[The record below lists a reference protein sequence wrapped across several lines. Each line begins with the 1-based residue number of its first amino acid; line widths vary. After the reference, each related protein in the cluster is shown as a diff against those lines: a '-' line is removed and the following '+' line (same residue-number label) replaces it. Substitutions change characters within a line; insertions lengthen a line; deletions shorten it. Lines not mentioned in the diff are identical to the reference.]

1 MATTVDPEA
10 VLARFYPLDSPTLA
24 LLRRH
29 GQQVAQKALAV
40 ADRLA
45 HLNPDRR
52 FLFEAAMLHD
62 VGIFQTDSPALGCHG
77 DAPYVCHGV
86 LGRHLLEDIGLARH
100 ALVCERHVGTGLSA
114 EEIRARRLP
123 LPERDMR
130 PVSLE
135 EEVICYADKFFSKS
149 DHGCHEKNMETI
161 VGGLARFGSD
171 QVARFLTL
179 HRWLTAPPANAP
191 DAAPHAIHNGK
202 APS

>member
-1 MATTVDPEA
+1 VATTVDPEA

-29 GQQVAQKALAV
+29 GRQVAQKALAV

-86 LGRHLLEDIGLARH
+86 LGRRLLEDIGLARH

-135 EEVICYADKFFSKS
+135 EEVICYADKFFSKNGRTAEDGRS
-149 DHGCHEKNMETI
+149 VAEVAALLAAYGPEQADRFRRWA
-161 VGGLARFGSD
+161 ARFEASD
-171 QVARFLTL
+171 A
-179 HRWLTAPPANAP
+179 
-191 DAAPHAIHNGK
+191 
-202 APS
+202 S